1 MEKSTRRDLLDAGLE
16 LLGRVGFRGWSMRG
30 VEDEAGVPHGTA
42 RHHFTDQRGLVLE
55 MVRHLLEGDL
65 PAAGESLDQ
74 QFARWLDAEV
84 GRTRARYEL
93 IVASFHDA
101 ELAAE
106 LVHARDRL
114 VGVLCE
120 RGLALV
126 DAAVLASALDGMML
140 DALLRR
146 LPPETVDPQR
156 IVDRFPPN
164 AQP

>member
-1 MEKSTRRDLLDAGLE
+1 MEKSTRGVLLDAGLE

-42 RHHFTDQRGLVLE
+42 RHHFTNQRGLVLA

-74 QFARWLDAEV
+74 QFARWLDAEA

-106 LVHARDRL
+106 LVHGRDLL
-114 VGVLCE
+114 VAVLRE
-120 RGLALV
+120 RGATLV
-126 DAAVLASALDGMML
+126 DAAQLVSALDGILL

-146 LPPETVDPQR
+146 LPPESVEPQR
-156 IVDRFPPN
+156 IIERLM
-164 AQP
+164 Q